1 VSLTKLLT
9 ENYKEA
15 VDEVVNL
22 IEARLDNN
30 RLTFQDITDEYES
43 LGEGTEAKVYEVNG
57 KALRVESPATRYKE
71 EIYEK
76 LKGNEFEHVVKVEY
90 NKVVKIGAIYYLL
103 TVMEKLEPIDDNNK
117 LSKLDDFS
125 DRHEFPYKGD
135 PRSVE
140 EIQDIIMDIN
150 KGYSELEE
158 IGITPTEIHTDNIMY
173 DPKTEKYKIIDI
185 LDKNIN

>member
-1 VSLTKLLT
+1 MSLRKLIT

-117 LSKLDDFS
+117 INQLNHLSDKY
-125 DRHEFPYKGD
+125 HFPYEGD
-135 PRSVE
+135 LNE
-140 EIQDIIMDIN
+140 FEDIKDIIIN
-150 KGYSELEE
+150 INRGVKELEE
-158 IGITPTEIHTDNIMY
+158 EGINPTDIWTDNIMY
-173 DPKTEKYKIIDI
+173 DPKTDKYKIIDI
-185 LDKNIN
+185 LDKNIR